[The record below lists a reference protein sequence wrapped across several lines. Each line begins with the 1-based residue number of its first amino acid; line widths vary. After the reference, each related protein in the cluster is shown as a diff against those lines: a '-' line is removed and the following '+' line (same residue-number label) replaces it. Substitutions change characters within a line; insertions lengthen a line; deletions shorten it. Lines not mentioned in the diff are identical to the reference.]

1 MKNKSILFIALLIL
15 FSCKENTSEI
25 ATITIINNNSIKDT
39 IGIYDFE
46 YDIIKSIPIGEKER
60 ITDTLNIKEGY
71 YLLKEKENYHVT
83 YLNSSIKINLHL
95 ENDSIK
101 FSGIGGNENNYLI
114 KKEKF
119 INSLISTAPSSSSYT
134 SLSEDRYL
142 NLVNSNYN
150 KKVNFLNKFENLNER
165 FLELETESF
174 YYDKMVRLVFYESN
188 LQYIKNDNSF
198 KVSENFPQLYNNL
211 NLTNEKL
218 LIHYNYLF
226 YVNSYLKIKTAEKL
240 KKNPDLDEVI
250 TKLETADEE
259 IDNIKIKERIIFWNY
274 KWSFVNS
281 KNIDKA
287 YQKFNLI
294 VKNESYKKIIKDKYF
309 KTKKIGKGDIAPT
322 FKFVDKDDS
331 SVSLSDFKGNIV
343 YIDIWNTYCKPCIVE
358 IPKFEK
364 LKNRFSKKKIK
375 FVSICVN
382 SPKENW
388 KKMIEKKNLTGI
400 QLFSKESNGEFFEK
414 FMFNSAPRYILI
426 DKEGKIVESHAGKP
440 SDQKLIEEIERLL
453 K

>member
-1 MKNKSILFIALLIL
+1 MKNRSILFIALLML

-119 INSLISTAPSSSSYT
+119 INSLISTAPKSSSYN

-142 NLVNSNYN
+142 DLVNSNYN

-188 LQYIKNDNSF
+188 LQYLKNDNSF

-226 YVNSYLKIKTAEKL
+226 YVNSYLKIKIAEKL

-250 TKLETADEE
+250 TGLEITNEE
-259 IDNIKIKERIIFWNY
+259 IDNNAIKERLIFWRY
-274 KWSFVNS
+274 KWDFVKS

-294 VKNESYKKIIKDKYF
+294 VKNEKYQDIIRNKYLKI
-309 KTKKIGKGDIAPT
+309 KKIGKGDIAPT

-331 SVSLSDFKGNIV
+331 LVSLSDFKGNIV

-426 DKEGKIVESHAGKP
+426 DKKGKIVESHAGKP
-440 SDQKLIEEIERLL
+440 SDQKLIDEIERLL

>member
-1 MKNKSILFIALLIL
+1 MKNKITLLISLLIL
-15 FSCKENTSEI
+15 FACKENKSEF
-25 ATITIINNNSIKDT
+25 AEITIINNNLKNDT

-46 YDIIKSIPIGEKER
+46 YKIIKNIPIAQKQKV
-60 ITDTLNIKEGY
+60 IDTLNINEGY
-71 YLLKEKENYHVT
+71 YLLKENDDYHIT
-83 YLNSSIKINLHL
+83 YLTPSHKINLHL

-101 FSGIGGNENNYLI
+101 FSGVGGDENNYLI
-114 KKEKF
+114 KKEKY
-119 INSLISTAPSSSSYT
+119 IRSLPSTAPSSSNYAN
-134 SLSEDRYL
+134 LSENKYL
-142 NLVNSNYN
+142 SIVNSNYT
-150 KKVNFLNKFENLNER
+150 KKTAFLNSFKNLDKR
-165 FLELETESF
+165 FIELEKESF

-188 LQYIKNDNSF
+188 LQYLKDDKSF
-198 KVSENFPQLYNNL
+198 KVSQNFPDLYNNIDL
-211 NLTNEKL
+211 KNEKL

-226 YVNSYLKIKTAEKL
+226 YVNSYLKRKIKEKL

-250 TKLETADEE
+250 TGLETANEE
-259 IDNIKIKERIIFWNY
+259 IENKAIKERLIFWRY
-274 KWSFVNS
+274 KWGLVKS

-294 VKNESYKKIIKDKYF
+294 VKNKKYQEIIRNKYL
-309 KTKKIGKGDIAPT
+309 KIKKIGKGDIAPT
-322 FKFVDKDDS
+322 FRLLDKYNS

-364 LKNRFSKKKIK
+364 LKKRFSKNKIK

-388 KKMIEKKNLTGI
+388 NKMIEKKNLTGI
-400 QLFSKESNGEFFEK
+400 QLFSEKSNGEFFKK
-414 FMFNSAPRYILI
+414 FMFNSSPRYILI
-426 DKEGKIVESHAGKP
+426 DKDGKIVESHAGKP

>member
-1 MKNKSILFIALLIL
+1 MNIGTLQPQDYIVSADKCEYCNEGELIPQDEEGVLICNNLQCCKFVTYIIDSNKPSNKEPPNEVSYTAYIRLNHFKEILAQFQAKGTTQIPDDVI
-15 FSCKENTSEI
+15 KM
-25 ATITIINNNSIKDT
+25 IKDR
-39 IGIYDFE
+39 
-46 YDIIKSIPIGEKER
+46 IKKER
-60 ITDTLNIKEGY
+60 ITDTLSIKEGY

-119 INSLISTAPSSSSYT
+119 INSLTSTAPSSSSYT

-188 LQYIKNDNSF
+188 LQYLKNDNSF
-198 KVSENFPQLYNNL
+198 KVSENFPQLYSNL

-226 YVNSYLKIKTAEKL
+226 YVNSYLKIKIAEKL

-250 TKLETADEE
+250 TGLEIANEE
-259 IDNIKIKERIIFWNY
+259 IDNNAIKERLIFWRY
-274 KWSFVNS
+274 KWDFVKS

-294 VKNESYKKIIKDKYF
+294 VKNEKYQDIIRNKYLKI
-309 KTKKIGKGDIAPT
+309 KKIGKGDIAPT
-322 FKFVDKDDS
+322 FKLVDKDDS

-343 YIDIWNTYCKPCIVE
+343 YIDI
-358 IPKFEK
+358 
-364 LKNRFSKKKIK
+364 
-375 FVSICVN
+375 
-382 SPKENW
+382 
-388 KKMIEKKNLTGI
+388 
-400 QLFSKESNGEFFEK
+400 
-414 FMFNSAPRYILI
+414 
-426 DKEGKIVESHAGKP
+426 
-440 SDQKLIEEIERLL
+440 
-453 K
+453 

>member
-1 MKNKSILFIALLIL
+1 M
-15 FSCKENTSEI
+15 
-25 ATITIINNNSIKDT
+25 
-39 IGIYDFE
+39 
-46 YDIIKSIPIGEKER
+46 
-60 ITDTLNIKEGY
+60 
-71 YLLKEKENYHVT
+71 
-83 YLNSSIKINLHL
+83 
-95 ENDSIK
+95 
-101 FSGIGGNENNYLI
+101 
-114 KKEKF
+114 
-119 INSLISTAPSSSSYT
+119 
-134 SLSEDRYL
+134 
-142 NLVNSNYN
+142 
-150 KKVNFLNKFENLNER
+150 
-165 FLELETESF
+165 
-174 YYDKMVRLVFYESN
+174 
-188 LQYIKNDNSF
+188 
-198 KVSENFPQLYNNL
+198 
-211 NLTNEKL
+211 
-218 LIHYNYLF
+218 
-226 YVNSYLKIKTAEKL
+226 
-240 KKNPDLDEVI
+240 
-250 TKLETADEE
+250 ETADEE

-322 FKFVDKDDS
+322 FKLINKDDNFI
-331 SVSLSDFKGNIV
+331 SLSDFKGNIV

-364 LKNRFSKKKIK
+364 LKNRFSKGKIK